1 MSYNKFMNT
10 LTHVNFT
17 QNKHAF
23 QLRMNFDVD
32 TLIPEDSKVRLV
44 CNIVEEMNLE
54 PLLSTQKKKGRK
66 PKDLVSMLKILL
78 FCYSQRIVSTRDIED
93 FYLRHEGSLHPPRC
107 SSSQPFNYFPVYSKN
122 RCLCYR
128 ITHSV
133 CGNVD

>member
-1 MSYNKFMNT
+1 MSYNKFMKN

-17 QNKHAF
+17 RNKHAF

-66 PKDLVSMLKILL
+66 PKVTITRLGGQSKIA
-78 FCYSQRIVSTRDIED
+78 Y
-93 FYLRHEGSLHPPRC
+93 
-107 SSSQPFNYFPVYSKN
+107 N
-122 RCLCYR
+122 
-128 ITHSV
+128 
-133 CGNVD
+133 